1 MAAFRPASAAD
12 LYMADPTLDLA
23 RLRRLEV
30 RPAEVF
36 GSAQDAFRGHLATVL
51 LGSLCTSPQLAAT
64 GIGF

>member
-1 MAAFRPASAAD
+1 
-12 LYMADPTLDLA
+12 MADPTGDLA

-36 GSAQDAFRGHLATVL
+36 GSAQDAFRGHLATVFF
-51 LGSLCTSPQLAAT
+51 GSLCTSPQLADT